1 MSKENKQ
8 MFKKKLLLALIV
20 SFVVV
25 VLRCLRL
32 GEDFL
37 VLLFLYGFIG
47 MIGIMFMLFF
57 VVVLSFFF
65 EGEDSVKAF
74 AISWGLL
81 LGSILLAIEAWQTA
95 LWR

>member
-8 MFKKKLLLALIV
+8 LFKKKLLLALIV

-37 VLLFLYGFIG
+37 LLLFLYGFIG
-47 MIGIMFMLFF
+47 MIGITFMLFLA
-57 VVVLSFFF
+57 VVLSFFF

-81 LGSILLAIEAWQTA
+81 LGSILLAIKAWQIA
-95 LWR
+95 L